1 MVVPKNKIEGAPY
14 GKLLLPLR
22 PRLCDPLRQ
31 TFADFMKIELKRL
44 NQAVHFECTNEEGLR
59 VHTDGSPDIG
69 GEGKGVRPM
78 QLLLM
83 SHAACSSIDVVT
95 LLRKMRQPLEDIRV
109 QAEGE
114 RDTTQTPAVFK
125 KIHLH
130 YELKGALDRASAEK
144 AIRLSVEKYCSVGVM
159 LSKTAEITWSL
170 DLKD

>member
-1 MVVPKNKIEGAPY
+1 
-14 GKLLLPLR
+14 
-22 PRLCDPLRQ
+22 
-31 TFADFMKIELKRL
+31 MKINLRRL
-44 NQAVHFECTNEEGLR
+44 NEAVHFECTNEEGLV

-95 LLRKMRQPLEDIRV
+95 MLKKLRQPLEDIQV
-109 QAEGE
+109 EVNGD
-114 RDTTQTPAVFK
+114 RDTTQVPAVFK

-130 YELKGALDRASAEK
+130 YTLKGAIARESAEK

-170 DLKD
+170 EIVE